1 MEHAHIHITGIVQ
14 GVGMRPFVYR
24 EAMAHGIGGW
34 VLNAG
39 DGVHIEAHGDS
50 AALAAFVRD
59 LRAHAPAASRIDA
72 IEVSELGTDEGPK
85 RADGPESHGSAR
97 NAQVNSIGNARGA
110 DDMPAPTFRIIASED
125 RAAHTTLVSP
135 DIATCD
141 DCLRELFDPADRRYH
156 YPFINCT
163 NCGPRFTIIR
173 DLPYDRAK
181 TSMDAFPMCDTCA
194 AEYADPL
201 DRRFHAQPDAC
212 FDCGPHITW
221 QEGFAAVETVSGG
234 VMRRETGSMASRD
247 EMPSRA
253 GAAAGRG
260 SIRGAAETPASCDSI
275 HSEAGAAADRDDM
288 RSEADTAAGR
298 GGTRSATA
306 ATAGCDSTRG
316 VTATTGGRG
325 TRDATAATGDNN
337 MRSATPAIG
346 TTREASDAIIARC
359 AELLEAGGIVAIK
372 GLGGFHLACR
382 ADAEATVAEL
392 RRRKHRGR
400 KPLAIMVR
408 NLGIADALCHLN
420 DTERALLQGSVRPIV
435 LARLRTNDPNGSTDA
450 TTDAG
455 TDRAAGAQPPA
466 RPAAPAT
473 VDAADPDRPARM
485 AIGGK
490 HGSPDAPITA
500 PQLAPSVTCGL
511 PSAGIMLPY
520 TPLQHLLMAACAARG
535 VYALVMTSGNVSG
548 SPIETDDERAWGT
561 LVEGGIA
568 DALLGNDRP
577 ILTRY
582 DDSVVMVSEGTAR
595 PVRRA
600 RGYAPRPLALPARA
614 PRDPGPAIADGA
626 CCVLACGPEQKS
638 TLAYT
643 RERTDGEASCFVSQ
657 HIGDLDNAQTLD
669 AWHEARTRLANLF
682 DLHPT
687 VLACDAHPA
696 YRSSQW
702 ARAEALRAHL
712 PLIEVQHH
720 HAHIASVIADAAAR
734 GAHDPTQPVIGI
746 ALDGTGAGATFDAE
760 GTLQPDG
767 TVWGGEVLVASLT
780 GMQRAAHL
788 RCWRLPGGEASVRD
802 ARRCAWSL
810 LASYRLLDHP
820 GAAELVSALSLQ
832 ERTLMEAMVAR
843 SLNSPFTSSAGRLLD
858 AIAALLGICH
868 RATYDGEPAIALEAA
883 ALRAHRCENGPAL
896 APAGTA
902 AAASPTA
909 AAGVATAGVPTEPD
923 ALASAPAPVAPAVCA
938 RPATR
943 TRNQS
948 APGLALAGTISA
960 STDHSSAA
968 LAEIDVEALLTHL
981 LDGLARGEDRDGLA
995 RDAHL
1000 LFARIMAHA
1009 AIDAAH
1015 EHGISSV
1022 ALSGGV
1028 FTNRPLLHDITS
1040 ILAHHG
1046 LTVLTPHTVPFNDGC
1061 IAYGQAAIARACIFA
1076 AKRPP
1081 RAYGERRQG

>member
-24 EAMAHGIGGW
+24 EATAHGIGGW

-72 IEVSELGTDEGPK
+72 VEVSELDADEGPK
-85 RADGPESHGSAR
+85 RADGPESHSGAR
-97 NAQVNSIGNARGA
+97 EAQANGTGNEGGA
-110 DDMPAPTFRIIASED
+110 GDIPAPAFRIIASED
-125 RAAHTTLVSP
+125 RTAHTTLVSP

-141 DCLRELFDPADRRYH
+141 DCLHELFDPADRRYH

-173 DLPYDRAK
+173 DLPYDRSK
-181 TSMDAFPMCDTCA
+181 TSMDAFPMCNTCA

-221 QEGFAAVETVSGG
+221 QEGPTAEEAMSGS
-234 VMRRETGSMASRD
+234 V
-247 EMPSRA
+247 MPSRV
-253 GAAAGRG
+253 GV
-260 SIRGAAETPASCDSI
+260 EAS
-275 HSEAGAAADRDDM
+275 R
-288 RSEADTAAGR
+288 
-298 GGTRSATA
+298 
-306 ATAGCDSTRG
+306 
-316 VTATTGGRG
+316 
-325 TRDATAATGDNN
+325 NN
-337 MRSATPAIG
+337 MRGATPVIG

-400 KPLAIMVR
+400 KPLAIMVC
-408 NLGIADALCHLN
+408 NLGIADALCHLS
-420 DTERALLQGSVRPIV
+420 DTERDLLQGSVRPIV
-435 LARLRTNDPNGSTDA
+435 LARLRANNHNGATGAAANANVDP
-450 TTDAG
+450 
-455 TDRAAGAQPPA
+455 AAGA
-466 RPAAPAT
+466 RPSANPGAQLPTSPVAPTTADAT
-473 VDAADPDRPARM
+473 DPNRPAR
-485 AIGGK
+485 AAANGK
-490 HGSPDAPITA
+490 PGSLDTPITV

-520 TPLQHLLMAACAARG
+520 TPLQHLLMAALSARG
-535 VYALVMTSGNVSG
+535 VYALVMTSGNISG
-548 SPIETDDERAWGT
+548 SPIETDDAHAWGT
-561 LVEGGIA
+561 LVESGIA

-582 DDSVVMVSEGTAR
+582 DDSVVMVSEGAAR

-600 RGYAPRPLALPARA
+600 RGYAPRPLDLPVRA
-614 PRDPGPAIADGA
+614 PRDPGLTIADGA

-638 TLAYT
+638 TLSYT
-643 RERTDGEASCFVSQ
+643 RERADGKASCFVSQ

-669 AWHEARTRLANLF
+669 AWHEARTRLAGLF

-720 HAHIASVIADAAAR
+720 HAHIASVIADAAVR
-734 GAHDPTQPVIGI
+734 DAHDPTQPVIGI

-760 GTLQPDG
+760 GTLRPDG

-788 RCWRLPGGEASVRD
+788 RCWRLPGGAASVRD

-810 LASYRLLDHP
+810 LASYHLLDHP
-820 GAAELVSALSLQ
+820 GAAGLADALSPE
-832 ERTLMEAMVAR
+832 ERAFTETMVAR
-843 SLNSPFTSSAGRLLD
+843 GLNSPFTSSAGRLLD
-858 AIAALLGICH
+858 AVAALLGICH

-883 ALRAHRCENGPAL
+883 ALRASRCETGSALEVPASPV

-902 AAASPTA
+902 AAANPAVPASPVAPADTAATANPTA
-909 AAGVATAGVPTEPD
+909 PAGVATAGAPT
-923 ALASAPAPVAPAVCA
+923 PVAPAMCA
-938 RPATR
+938 QPATR
-943 TRNQS
+943 ARNQN
-948 APGLALAGTISA
+948 APDHVPVGTISA
-960 STDHSSAA
+960 ATDRSAA
-968 LAEIDVEALLTHL
+968 TSAEISVEALLIHL

-1000 LFARIMAHA
+1000 QFARLMAHA
-1009 AIDAAH
+1009 AIDAAR

-1028 FTNRPLLHDITS
+1028 FTNRLLLRDITS
-1040 ILAHHG
+1040 VLAHHG
-1046 LTVLTPHTVPFNDGC
+1046 LAVLTPHAVPFNDGC

-1081 RAYGERRQG
+1081 RAYGERCQG